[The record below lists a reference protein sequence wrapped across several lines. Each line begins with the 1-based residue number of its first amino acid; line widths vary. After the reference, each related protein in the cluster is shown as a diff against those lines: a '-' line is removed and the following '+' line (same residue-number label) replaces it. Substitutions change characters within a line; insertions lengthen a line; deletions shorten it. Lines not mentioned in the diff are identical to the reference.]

1 MPRRPPSL
9 ERGTIAERLMRA
21 SISAVGLRLR
31 ARPRDPISTV
41 LRQVEEQEERVA
53 GTNPVDRLALDTE
66 EVWHCFEMK

>member
-1 MPRRPPSL
+1 MP
-9 ERGTIAERLMRA
+9 A

-53 GTNPVDRLALDTE
+53 GTGPVDRLALDLE
-66 EVWHCFEMK
+66 EVWHCFEM